1 MKPALNCSDV
11 RRIMKRVCR
20 VLFWSV
26 LLVLPFTGRAADG
39 WTQLKRG
46 MTADET
52 VAALGKPLL
61 ASEGYG
67 FAVWIYDHGTEVVFY
82 DRVIAW
88 TAPHAANGPGPQP
101 EAWSFFQGSPG
112 QVREPV
118 AARRPARAAAA
129 PLILPP
135 AGYAAFRFQPRR

>member
-1 MKPALNCSDV
+1 M
-11 RRIMKRVCR
+11 RVIIACFLL
-20 VLFWSV
+20 LFAS
-26 LLVLPFTGRAADG
+26 TGRAADG

-52 VAALGKPLL
+52 RAALGKPLL
-61 ASEGYG
+61 SSEGYG

-88 TAPHAANGPGPQP
+88 TAPHAANAGGPKP

-118 AARRPARAAAA
+118 IARRPARTMPAT
-129 PLILPP
+129 LILPP
-135 AGYAAFRFQPRR
+135 AEYSSFRFQPRR

>member
-1 MKPALNCSDV
+1 MKGV
-11 RRIMKRVCR
+11 FR
-20 VLFWSV
+20 VLVWSA
-26 LLVLPFTGRAADG
+26 LLLFPAVGRAAEN

-61 ASEGYG
+61 SSEGFG
-67 FAVWIYDHGTEVVFY
+67 FAVWIYDHGTEVVFF

-88 TAPHAANGPGPQP
+88 TAPHAGNAAGPKPV
-101 EAWSFFQGSPG
+101 AWGFFQGSPG
-112 QVREPV
+112 QMREPV
-118 AARRPARAAAA
+118 TTRRPARAAAA

-135 AGYAAFRFQPRR
+135 AEYSSFRFQPRR

>member
-1 MKPALNCSDV
+1 
-11 RRIMKRVCR
+11 MKRVCR
-20 VLFWSV
+20 VLLWSV
-26 LLVLPFTGRAADG
+26 LLLLPFTGRAADG
-39 WTQLKRG
+39 WAQLKRG

-52 VAALGKPLL
+52 RAALGKPLL
-61 ASEGYG
+61 SSEGYG

-88 TAPHAANGPGPQP
+88 TLPHAGNAGGPKP

-118 AARRPARAAAA
+118 NVRRPARAEAV

-135 AGYAAFRFQPRR
+135 AEYSAFRFQPRR